1 MLPPGFRPIVR
12 TTFSVAGDVAS
23 FDQAGFRSAL
33 LSQFSEAEDVTLT
46 VTPGSVN
53 VVATLIMRSRASAE
67 SAANRIATT
76 PTSTMQSNWFG
87 SVNGGAGVV
96 IENTPSAT
104 TTVAVLSPP
113 PPKPP
118 PPPRPPPPAPP
129 PLAESPA
136 PPVTTSGASPQQEE
150 GLSGRSV
157 LSVAADISFIVVG
170 VLVTLTVACC
180 SVYLMRRRA
189 RRAEEQRRQKEIDEA
204 RLEALAT
211 ARAEARAELQA
222 ALESLRSSPMANCP
236 AARGGGALP
245 LDYTSPS
252 PLGSIDPSQMQT
264 PWTVDDGRPPSRRPS
279 SRKQVIRRSGPPQ
292 QPEDELGL
300 AEWLEQAAFC
310 SDTVLPTNYDEPSVE
325 PDEEQPPPQTQSTVV
340 HTDRPLSPYGELA
353 SPRPPH
359 VESITLPRPPHRSQG
374 LSRARA
380 LSQRVPSGFQ
390 GVQHQSSVREAA
402 RRWEGGAVSDRP
414 RIISE
419 ERTTERVNY
428 AQPPPSARGYT
439 RREGGGYE
447 TYFV

>member
-1 MLPPGFRPIVR
+1 
-12 TTFSVAGDVAS
+12 
-23 FDQAGFRSAL
+23 
-33 LSQFSEAEDVTLT
+33 
-46 VTPGSVN
+46 
-53 VVATLIMRSRASAE
+53 
-67 SAANRIATT
+67 
-76 PTSTMQSNWFG
+76 
-87 SVNGGAGVV
+87 
-96 IENTPSAT
+96 
-104 TTVAVLSPP
+104 
-113 PPKPP
+113 
-118 PPPRPPPPAPP
+118 
-129 PLAESPA
+129 
-136 PPVTTSGASPQQEE
+136 
-150 GLSGRSV
+150 
-157 LSVAADISFIVVG
+157 
-170 VLVTLTVACC
+170 
-180 SVYLMRRRA
+180 MRRRA

-340 HTDRPLSPYGELA
+340 HTDRPLSPYGELP

-359 VESITLPRPPHRSQG
+359 VDSITLPRPPHRSPRPLEG
-374 LSRARA
+374 ARPLAEGPIRLSAGRAA
-380 LSQRVPSGFQ
+380 SIVC
-390 GVQHQSSVREAA
+390 
-402 RRWEGGAVSDRP
+402 
-414 RIISE
+414 
-419 ERTTERVNY
+419 
-428 AQPPPSARGYT
+428 
-439 RREGGGYE
+439 EGGGATVGGRCGQRPPTHHLGGAHDRTRQLRPAASE
-447 TYFV
+447 RKGLHA